1 MVFKAFCRFQ
11 MGVPAS
17 LLPELEDVV
26 QHGSAE
32 KRAETLRRIT
42 TLFLDGAPSFNAEHV
57 ALFDDV
63 IGCLIEEI
71 EAKALAELARRIAP
85 LANAPA
91 GVVSALARNDDIAVA
106 GPVLKQARIADP
118 DLMYIAENK
127 SQAHLLAMS
136 TRLGISEALSDI
148 LVERGDREVARSI
161 ANNKHA
167 QLSDSAFTKLVK
179 RAEQDGV
186 LAEKV
191 GIRTDIPPRLF
202 RQLLLQAS
210 EVVQKRLLAKAKPE
224 TQAEIRRVLAQ
235 VVDEVAVKAAPRNY
249 AAALAAVRSLHK
261 DRKLG
266 EADIVEFAKAGKYE
280 ETIAALAT
288 LCAVPVEVVDRLMN
302 GERADPVLILARSAG
317 FGWPTVKAVLNAR
330 PGGKPAPQTLD
341 VARENFER
349 LTAPTAQRV
358 VLAGAA
364 RDRRLDRTAYP
375 PAVTHVRRIEEDRP

>member
-1 MVFKAFCRFQ
+1 

-26 QHGSAE
+26 QHGSAD

-42 TLFLDGAPSFNAEHV
+42 TLFLDGAPSFNAEHI

-71 EAKALAELARRIAP
+71 EAKALAELARRVAP
-85 LANAPA
+85 VPNAPA
-91 GVVSALARNDDIAVA
+91 GVVSSLARNDDIAVA
-106 GPVLKQARIADP
+106 GPVLEQARLSDP
-118 DLMYIAENK
+118 DLMHIAETK

-161 ANNKHA
+161 ANNRHA
-167 QLSDSAFTKLVK
+167 QLSNNAFIKLVK
-179 RAEQDGV
+179 RAEQDGL

-191 GIRTDIPPRLF
+191 GMRTDIPPRLF
-202 RQLLLQAS
+202 RQLLMQAS

-224 TQAEIRRVLAQ
+224 TQVEIRRVLAQ
-235 VVDEVAVKAAPRNY
+235 VTDEVAAKAAPRNY
-249 AAALAAVRSLHK
+249 TSALAAVRAMHRE
-261 DRKLG
+261 RKLG
-266 EADIVEFAKAGKYE
+266 EADIAEFAKGGKYE

-302 GERADPVLILARSAG
+302 GERADPVLILARAAG
-317 FGWPTVKAVLNAR
+317 FGWTTVKAVLNAR
-330 PGGKPAPQTLD
+330 PGAKPSPQTLD
-341 VARENFER
+341 VARDNFER
-349 LTAPTAQRV
+349 LTASTAQRV
-358 VLAGAA
+358 V
-364 RDRRLDRTAYP
+364 RFWQ
-375 PAVTHVRRIEEDRP
+375 VRQGTGE

>member
-1 MVFKAFCRFQ
+1 MA
-11 MGVPAS
+11 VPAS

-42 TLFLDGAPSFNAEHV
+42 TLFLDGAPGFNAEHI

-85 LANAPA
+85 VANAPA
-91 GVVSALARNDDIAVA
+91 GVVTTLANNDDIAVA
-106 GPVLKQARIADP
+106 GPVLSQARIADR
-118 DLMYIAENK
+118 DLMSIAENK

-136 TRLGISEALSDI
+136 LRLGISEALADI
-148 LVERGDREVARSI
+148 LVERGDREVSRSI
-161 ANNKHA
+161 ANNQRA
-167 QLSDSAFTKLVK
+167 QFSDNAFTTLVR

-191 GIRTDIPPRLF
+191 GMRTDIPPRLF
-202 RQLLLQAS
+202 RQLLITAS
-210 EVVQKRLLAKAKPE
+210 EVVQRRLLAKAKPE
-224 TQAEIRRVLAQ
+224 TQSEIRRILAR
-235 VVDEVAVKAAPRNY
+235 VTDEVAAKAAPRNY
-249 AAALAAVRSLHK
+249 TTALAAVQALHAG
-261 DRKLG
+261 RKLT
-266 EADIVEFAKAGKYE
+266 EADIVEFATSGKYE
-280 ETIAALAT
+280 ETIAGLAT

-302 GERADPVLILARSAG
+302 GDRADPVLILARAAG
-317 FGWPTVKAVLNAR
+317 FGWPTVKIILNAR

-349 LTAPTAQRV
+349 LTITTAQRV
-358 VLAGAA
+358 V
-364 RDRRLDRTAYP
+364 RFWQ
-375 PAVTHVRRIEEDRP
+375 VRQGSGE